1 MLYRNAPMVDRA
13 VRITTSTTAITVASE
28 ITRLNATYSSRS
40 KNVASPVIW
49 AIVAFTEVNTASP
62 SRVYQTTAEAT
73 TIMMPIATDS
83 RNDSFITDHGSI
95 RATASRTLRAA
106 PGVVVAVA
114 PEAVPAEV
122 APTDLAPTEEVPGVG
137 ASRTAVGTPSS
148 AVVVGPPV
156 RVVSATFCAVR
167 LIRSPIDGALSPLS
181 GAVTGRVPA
190 PVRPS
195 VPTVVVPGRVPV
207 RAAGAFLGAIEG
219 GWVRSVLI
227 SLPRSVRVPRQRG
240 HPNRPR

>member
-13 VRITTSTTAITVASE
+13 VRITTSTTEIMVASE

-40 KNVASPVIW
+40 KNLASPLIW
-49 AIVAFTEVNTASP
+49 AIVSFSEVNTASP
-62 SRVYQTTAEAT
+62 SRVYQTTAAAT
-73 TIMMPIATDS
+73 TILMPIATDS

-106 PGVVVAVA
+106 PDVVVAVA
-114 PEAVPAEV
+114 TEAVPTEG
-122 APTDLAPTEEVPGVG
+122 APTEEVPDVG
-137 ASRTAVGTPSS
+137 ASRAAVGTPPS

-167 LIRSPIDGALSPLS
+167 LIRSPIDGAASPLS
-181 GAVTGRVPA
+181 GAVTGRVPT

-195 VPTVVVPGRVPV
+195 VPRMVPGWVPV

-219 GWVRSVLI
+219 GWVPSVLI
-227 SLPRSVRVPRQRG
+227 
-240 HPNRPR
+240 

>member
-13 VRITTSTTAITVASE
+13 VRITTSTTAIMVASE

-40 KNVASPVIW
+40 KNLASPVIW
-49 AIVAFTEVNTASP
+49 AIVSFTEVNTASP
-62 SRVYQTTAEAT
+62 SRVYQTTAVAT

-106 PGVVVAVA
+106 PGVVVAGATEPV
-114 PEAVPAEV
+114 
-122 APTDLAPTEEVPGVG
+122 PTDAAPTEGVPDVG
-137 ASRTAVGTPSS
+137 ATRTAVGTPSS

-156 RVVSATFCAVR
+156 RVASATFCAVR

-181 GAVTGRVPA
+181 GAATGRVPAPVRPSVPTGRVPAPVRPSVPTGRVPA

-195 VPTVVVPGRVPV
+195 VPTVVVPGRIPV
-207 RAAGAFLGAIEG
+207 RAAGAFL
-219 GWVRSVLI
+219 
-227 SLPRSVRVPRQRG
+227 
-240 HPNRPR
+240 

>member
-13 VRITTSTTAITVASE
+13 VRITTSTTAVMVASE

-40 KNVASPVIW
+40 KNLASPVIW
-49 AIVAFTEVNTASP
+49 AIVSFTEVNTASP
-62 SRVYQTTAEAT
+62 SRVYQTTAVAT

-114 PEAVPAEV
+114 TEPV
-122 APTDLAPTEEVPGVG
+122 PTDAAPTEGVPDVG

-148 AVVVGPPV
+148 AVAVGPPV
-156 RVVSATFCAVR
+156 RVASATFCAVR

-181 GAVTGRVPA
+181 GAGTRIGLACVCGAVCDLGLVRIGRLDGVGGARLGLPG
-190 PVRPS
+190 V
-195 VPTVVVPGRVPV
+195 VEPTDSDQ
-207 RAAGAFLGAIEG
+207 AE
-219 GWVRSVLI
+219 
-227 SLPRSVRVPRQRG
+227 
-240 HPNRPR
+240 